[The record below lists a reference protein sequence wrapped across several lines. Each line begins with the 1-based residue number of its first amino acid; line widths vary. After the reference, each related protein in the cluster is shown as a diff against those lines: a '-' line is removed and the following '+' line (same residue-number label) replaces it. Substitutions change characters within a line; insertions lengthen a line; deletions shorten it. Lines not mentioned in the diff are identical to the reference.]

1 MVSRPGY
8 SLNEGNDN
16 NYCWLCKQHL
26 EQHNTK
32 YTMDPLGIR
41 GRTAGCGKAACADAL
56 TIGIEDNYVC
66 LCGQGSIRTCHNGY
80 CTRCIPLFTADIDRH
95 DKSLEC
101 I

>member
-56 TIGIEDNYVC
+56 TVGIEDNYVC
-66 LCGQGSIRTCHNGY
+66 LCGRRFNKNLPQWVLYQVYSLVY
-80 CTRCIPLFTADIDRH
+80 CRH
-95 DKSLEC
+95 
-101 I
+101 